1 MTKQEMRAL
10 IAQRVKNLSPVYCRE
25 ADEAICRLVLQ
36 SDCCR
41 DAQTV
46 FCYAGSERE
55 IDTMGLLH
63 ALLSAG
69 KTVALPL
76 CREKGVMEARRIEGM
91 GDLVSGKYGI
101 LAPRLSCPLVEPE
114 ELDLALVPCST
125 GNEAGQRLG
134 YGGGYYD
141 RYLSRTRCPKMLL
154 CRYQLVREDIPV
166 EDHDIQMDY
175 LVTEKGVV
183 KCVPGPAGRAVPPSA
198 DK

>member
-36 SDCCR
+36 SDCCQA
-41 DAQTV
+41 AQTI

-91 GDLVSGKYGI
+91 GDLVTKGS
-101 LAPRLSCPLVEPE
+101 LAGEFKDCIVTAGAKTGSAQVGDVVANGVFVCFAPFEEPE
-114 ELDLALVPCST
+114 IAVAVVIEQGRSGAALASTAVQILNDYFSPDDIGYAVVPEGELLP
-125 GNEAGQRLG
+125 
-134 YGGGYYD
+134 
-141 RYLSRTRCPKMLL
+141 
-154 CRYQLVREDIPV
+154 
-166 EDHDIQMDY
+166 
-175 LVTEKGVV
+175 
-183 KCVPGPAGRAVPPSA
+183 
-198 DK
+198 